1 MSAPDRRGKRG
12 WILPLAAGIAVAL
25 VAGVALTIT
34 HHQAKQVVP
43 PHAAIQAALRD
54 RPTEQ
59 VLAGSRWD
67 RVTVNSLDDQSE
79 HVTFFAGGRM
89 IESVSVDRR
98 LIVSPSADGRTMKV
112 PYGNWIAF
120 EPAMLA
126 SLAALFVLMAGVVPW
141 RRARNLDVA
150 ACLSF
155 VAPVVLLQHEY
166 LDASVVSALPGIVY
180 LLVRCGLKALGPA
193 REPAPQRPLLAALT
207 PRLDPVRRIRSLR
220 VLLAVLALVF
230 LMVGVGSP
238 IPVDVIYATMQ
249 GATRLIH
256 GVLPYGHMPPGVSHG
271 DTYPILTYALY
282 TPLALF
288 EPVNASWGASVDLGL
303 AAAVLAAL
311 AAAWALFRVLAGGRT
326 RVARSPEAEEA
337 GLRAATAWLCFPP
350 LLITVSTGTTDV
362 ALAAM
367 LAAALMLWR
376 RPAACS
382 GVLAVAGWFKLA
394 PFALL
399 PVSLA
404 PLRGRRLANALA
416 TVVGVSVPPVVLLLA
431 LGGLHGPSQ
440 MLHGMSFQFS
450 RGSLQSAWSV
460 FGLET
465 LQPGAQ
471 ACVLGLI
478 AAAAITLWRRP
489 GLARDRAR
497 MAALMATILI
507 GLQLVADYWAFLYL
521 VWFVP
526 LVGSSLLADTVPA
539 AEPARAAVPARAAEA
554 VPALAG

>member
-1 MSAPDRRGKRG
+1 
-12 WILPLAAGIAVAL
+12 
-25 VAGVALTIT
+25 
-34 HHQAKQVVP
+34 
-43 PHAAIQAALRD
+43 
-54 RPTEQ
+54 
-59 VLAGSRWD
+59 
-67 RVTVNSLDDQSE
+67 
-79 HVTFFAGGRM
+79 M

-166 LDASVVSALPGIVY
+166 LDASVVSALPGVVY

-288 EPVNASWGASVDLGL
+288 EPVNALGVRRSTWGS
-303 AAAVLAAL
+303 
-311 AAAWALFRVLAGGRT
+311 
-326 RVARSPEAEEA
+326 
-337 GLRAATAWLCFPP
+337 
-350 LLITVSTGTTDV
+350 
-362 ALAAM
+362 
-367 LAAALMLWR
+367 R
-376 RPAACS
+376 RPCWPHWRPPGPCFACS
-382 GVLAVAGWFKLA
+382 LGAGRGWRGRPRQRK
-394 PFALL
+394 
-399 PVSLA
+399 PVSG
-404 PLRGRRLANALA
+404 PRR
-416 TVVGVSVPPVVLLLA
+416 
-431 LGGLHGPSQ
+431 HGSA
-440 MLHGMSFQFS
+440 S
-450 RGSLQSAWSV
+450 RRS
-460 FGLET
+460 
-465 LQPGAQ
+465 
-471 ACVLGLI
+471 
-478 AAAAITLWRRP
+478 
-489 GLARDRAR
+489 
-497 MAALMATILI
+497 
-507 GLQLVADYWAFLYL
+507 
-521 VWFVP
+521 
-526 LVGSSLLADTVPA
+526 
-539 AEPARAAVPARAAEA
+539 
-554 VPALAG
+554 